1 MGVGRDKKRINNPHT
16 LNWISIVALEN
27 LLIKAEERDGM
38 YTSSKADLFVI
49 SNLYCD
55 PGI

>member
-1 MGVGRDKKRINNPHT
+1 MGVGRDKKRINNPQT
-16 LNWISIVALEN
+16 LNWISIVALKN
-27 LLIKAEERDGM
+27 LLINAEQRNGM

-49 SNLYCD
+49 FNLYCD